1 MGDFY
6 GQRGAEADGWV
17 EKVSWN
23 RTNLK
28 GSLRL
33 LFDRIR
39 AEQIQFFLFHS
50 PYSLG

>member
-23 RTNLK
+23 RTNVK
-28 GSLRL
+28 GSSNSYLIVSVKNR
-33 LFDRIR
+33 FN
-39 AEQIQFFLFHS
+39 FF
-50 PYSLG
+50 